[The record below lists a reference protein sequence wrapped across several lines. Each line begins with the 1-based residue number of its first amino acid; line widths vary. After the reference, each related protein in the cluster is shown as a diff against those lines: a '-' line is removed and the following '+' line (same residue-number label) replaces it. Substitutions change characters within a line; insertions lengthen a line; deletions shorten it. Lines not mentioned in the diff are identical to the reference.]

1 MKRFLAGA
9 LLCVACSSSM
19 AQTSVGANQMLQSL
33 AGTTHTTALPQFSD
47 GKLKGCIIDFAVLA
61 QDNIYRQGAFV
72 RVGGSF
78 GMMSAGNNVA
88 VTLKVIVHDIDNATM
103 QFSPSPPASAYIV
116 SGTTTTKP
124 FFVSKYASDTPGALF
139 SVFNLEGAAPILL
152 DGIAKEKMVIAFN
165 RREGGTDMQVTIDLT
180 VEDTANDG
188 RKTIST
194 KASQEYL
201 ACSTSLLKSMG
212 AVEKRPKG

>member
-19 AQTSVGANQMLQSL
+19 AQTSVGANQILQSL

-47 GKLKGCIIDFAVLA
+47 GKLNGCIIDFAVLA
-61 QDNIYRQGAFV
+61 QDHIYRQGAFV

-78 GMMSAGNNVA
+78 GTWSAGNNVT
-88 VTLKVIVHDIDNATM
+88 VILKVIVHDIDNATM
-103 QFSPSPPASAYIV
+103 QLSPLPPASAYIV

-124 FFVSKYASDTPGALF
+124 FFVSKFPADTPGGLF
-139 SVFNLEGAAPILL
+139 SIFQLNGALPILL
-152 DGIAKEKMVIAFN
+152 EGIAKEKMVIAFN
-165 RREGGTDMQVTIDLT
+165 RREGGADMQVAIDLT

-188 RKTIST
+188 RKTVST
-194 KASQEYL
+194 KASQEFL
-201 ACSTSLLKSMG
+201 SCSTTLLKSMG
-212 AVEKRPKG
+212 AAENRPKR